1 MKKTKIAIL
10 GLVFAVAFTSCTLNS
25 KMMREPSAMMEWK
38 KDDFQ
43 YSGQVTG
50 EATVVKII
58 GIDFKRLFK
67 KEVAGTKGGD
77 AAAMSIPVIG
87 PLLDKFLSDK
97 SVAYAMYDLMDK
109 NQGYDVVFYP
119 YVEINKSGI
128 PIFYTTTKVKVTARL
143 AKIK

>member
-1 MKKTKIAIL
+1 MKKTKFAIL
-10 GLVFAVAFTSCTLNS
+10 GLIFAVAFTSCTLNS
-25 KMMREPSAMMEWK
+25 KMMREPSAIMEWK

-67 KEVAGTKGGD
+67 KEVGSSTGGV
-77 AAAMSIPVIG
+77 ASASIPIIG
-87 PLLDKFLSDK
+87 PLLEKFLGDK
-97 SVAYAMYDLMDK
+97 SVGYAMYDLMDK

-119 YVEINKSGI
+119 SVEVKKTGI
-128 PIFYTTTKVKVTARL
+128 PILFTTTKVKVTARL

>member
-1 MKKTKIAIL
+1 MKKTKFAIL
-10 GLVFAVAFTSCTLNS
+10 GLIFAVAFTSCTLNS
-25 KMMREPSAMMEWK
+25 KMMREPSAIMEWK

-67 KEVAGTKGGD
+67 KEVGTSTGGV
-77 AAAMSIPVIG
+77 ASASIPIIG
-87 PLLDKFLSDK
+87 PLLEKFLGDK
-97 SVAYAMYDLMDK
+97 SVGYAMYDLMDK

-119 YVEINKSGI
+119 SVEVKKTGI
-128 PIFYTTTKVKVTARL
+128 PILFTTTKVKVTARL